1 MSKEFQRIPVDSGPT
16 PEQLFK
22 LAAVCVADAARSDSL
37 RIHKTR
43 QRARLWSYDATAN
56 EYPNFRTIDTKPIPH
71 EQFRV
76 FGIVARRTIALQD
89 KDQLEYFAPNR
100 MWGLRF
106 ATESQHRANPDQPE
120 LWNKNRVVYQFEWS
134 SEETLT
140 AQRTLKMFESYT
152 EVLAG
157 EQSTEDEITDALKGG
172 VHQKLI
178 TSSLEPVGVEE
189 CERLIASGITPLSIN
204 ELIQE
209 QAA

>member
-1 MSKEFQRIPVDSGPT
+1 MSKEFQRIPVDNGPT

-22 LAAVCVADAARSDSL
+22 LAAVCVADAVRNDTL
-37 RIHKTR
+37 RVHKTR

-56 EYPNFRTIDTKPIPH
+56 EYPTFRTIDTTPIPQ

-106 ATESQHRANPDQPE
+106 ATESQRRTNPEQPE
-120 LWNKNRVVYQFEWS
+120 LWSKNRLVYQFEWS
-134 SEETLT
+134 SDETLT

-157 EQSTEDEITDALKGG
+157 EQNTDEAIADALKGG

-178 TSSLEPVGVEE
+178 SSSLEPVGTEE
-189 CERLIASGITPLSIN
+189 CERLITSGITPLSID
-204 ELIQE
+204 ELVQE
-209 QAA
+209 RAA